1 MGRINVT
8 KAIFAEPSGSNTQV
22 CQARCVQRAARAAGP
37 YRSVG
42 VAACTHCSV
51 VCCGQTHALS
61 TFWPVVVAAVISAA
75 PDRSSTGHVLGT
87 PACQRVDIFLG
98 VRRDSPVLSW
108 HGADPGTPPPR
119 HAPGQAPLHQHDVHH
134 PTHALG
140 VRADLDSSQRSLHNA
155 PIFRRLL
162 KVAVNGTHQC
172 D

>member
-61 TFWPVVVAAVISAA
+61 TFWPVVVAAVVSAA
-75 PDRSSTGHVLGT
+75 PDRSATGNVLGA
-87 PACQRVDIFLG
+87 PAFHRGGIFLG
-98 VRRDSPVLSW
+98 VLRDSPVLSW
-108 HGADPGTPPPR
+108 HGTESETTHSPRRTRSGTAPPTRCAQLHISFRCSCRPGLIT
-119 HAPGQAPLHQHDVHH
+119 AF
-134 PTHALG
+134 T
-140 VRADLDSSQRSLHNA
+140 S
-155 PIFRRLL
+155 
-162 KVAVNGTHQC
+162 
-172 D
+172 